1 MIISPAHHRAFNGQR
16 FNGIVFS
23 SFRGIGSAAP
33 KGRYPGRPSSG
44 PHQGA
49 AGGAA
54 MTTYLNFKDI
64 VEQYHVVTGQQ
75 NCRNR
80 DKEVP
85 RL

>member
-1 MIISPAHHRAFNGQR
+1 
-16 FNGIVFS
+16 
-23 SFRGIGSAAP
+23 
-33 KGRYPGRPSSG
+33 
-44 PHQGA
+44 
-49 AGGAA
+49 